1 MITYVH
7 WLRTPHISSCN
18 HKTFYHAC
26 EFMRI
31 LWKSYFSLQKSS
43 EFPFVFVKP
52 RSSKNIFL
60 FKNSRF
66 ARFINSDL
74 NLWNMLHIDGVT
86 LIVRVSLWFERLPWI
101 GNQCQSVSSFQ
112 MFTFIMFG
120 TCKKSINLLQILPSQ
135 ASRW

>member
-1 MITYVH
+1 MWICKNSLKKYFSFQKLGKT
-7 WLRTPHISSCN
+7 WISFC
-18 HKTFYHAC
+18 FYQTKAIKKH
-26 EFMRI
+26 
-31 LWKSYFSLQKSS
+31 FSLQ
-43 EFPFVFVKP
+43 EH
-52 RSSKNIFL
+52 
-60 FKNSRF
+60 SRF

-135 ASRW
+135 GTRCWRISKCLGILKWNSIV